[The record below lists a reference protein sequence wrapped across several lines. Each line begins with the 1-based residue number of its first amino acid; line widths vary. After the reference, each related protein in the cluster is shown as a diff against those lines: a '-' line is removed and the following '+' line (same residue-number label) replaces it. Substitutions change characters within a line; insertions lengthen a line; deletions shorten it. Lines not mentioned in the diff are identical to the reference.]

1 VTRAILAEDDTE
13 FRQCVKK
20 ILSPRYPSI
29 QLIEAGD
36 GKEAM
41 SKIDLLTP
49 DMIFMD
55 IQLPDKNGL
64 ELTRM
69 IRARHPNAI
78 IVILSNHDLRNIGRR
93 RIEMGRIITFQRTHP
108 WVIFFLR
115 SYGSWKIRLTQEIVR
130 GQYSKIYDKAAVFY
144 VTKSLIPGQLL

>member
-1 VTRAILAEDDTE
+1 MIEVTRAILVEDDIE

-20 ILSPRYPSI
+20 ILSSRYPSI

-41 SKIDLLTP
+41 SKIDLLPP

-55 IQLPDKNGL
+55 IQLPDQNGL

-69 IRARHPNAI
+69 IKARHPNAI
-78 IVILSNHDLRNIGRR
+78 IVILSNHDLTEYRETAYRNGANYYISKDSPLG
-93 RIEMGRIITFQRTHP
+93 E
-108 WVIFFLR
+108 FL
-115 SYGSWKIRLTQEIVR
+115 
-130 GQYSKIYDKAAVFY
+130 
-144 VTKSLIPGQLL
+144 SLIERILENQVN

>member
-1 VTRAILAEDDTE
+1 MTRAILVEDDTE

-20 ILSPRYPSI
+20 ILSSRYPSI

-41 SKIDLLTP
+41 SKIDLLPP

-69 IRARHPNAI
+69 IKARHPNTI
-78 IVILSNHDLRNIGRR
+78 IVILSNHDLTEYRETAYRNGANYYISKDSPLGD
-93 RIEMGRIITFQRTHP
+93 
-108 WVIFFLR
+108 FF
-115 SYGSWKIRLTQEIVR
+115 
-130 GQYSKIYDKAAVFY
+130 
-144 VTKSLIPGQLL
+144 SLIERIMENQVNSRDCAGIP

>member
-1 VTRAILAEDDTE
+1 MTRAILVEDDNE

-20 ILSPRYPSI
+20 ILSSRYPSI

-41 SKIDLLTP
+41 SKIDLSPP
-49 DMIFMD
+49 DVIFMD

-69 IRARHPNAI
+69 IKACHPNAI
-78 IVILSNHDLRNIGRR
+78 IVILSNHDLTEYRETAYRNGANYYISKDSPVGD
-93 RIEMGRIITFQRTHP
+93 
-108 WVIFFLR
+108 FF
-115 SYGSWKIRLTQEIVR
+115 
-130 GQYSKIYDKAAVFY
+130 
-144 VTKSLIPGQLL
+144 SLIERIMENQDN

>member
-1 VTRAILAEDDTE
+1 VIEVTRAILVEDDTE

-20 ILSPRYPSI
+20 ILSSRYPSI

-41 SKIDLLTP
+41 SKIDLLPP

-78 IVILSNHDLRNIGRR
+78 IVILSNHDLTEYRETAYRNGANYYISKDSPLGDFFSLVE
-93 RIEMGRIITFQRTHP
+93 RIMENQVNSKNCEG
-108 WVIFFLR
+108 V
-115 SYGSWKIRLTQEIVR
+115 RL
-130 GQYSKIYDKAAVFY
+130 
-144 VTKSLIPGQLL
+144 

>member
-1 VTRAILAEDDTE
+1 VIEVTRAILVEDDTE

-20 ILSPRYPSI
+20 ILSSRYPSI

-41 SKIDLLTP
+41 SKIDLLPP

-78 IVILSNHDLRNIGRR
+78 IVILSNHDFTEYRETAYRNGANYYISKDSPLGDFFSLVE
-93 RIEMGRIITFQRTHP
+93 RIMENQVNSKNCEG
-108 WVIFFLR
+108 V
-115 SYGSWKIRLTQEIVR
+115 RL
-130 GQYSKIYDKAAVFY
+130 
-144 VTKSLIPGQLL
+144 